1 MAIVSILTFLFIL
14 RHKKEAEYKNHM
26 QNMCCMGFFSKGG
39 IKMDN
44 CVMKCKMNR
53 SWIRFVLYIMY
64 GINAIITILLKDK
77 AHLTANKHKHT
88 TLSFCWSSMRYYN
101 EGIESTAK
109 AMEKLDCWKH
119 LHDYSSPL
127 FLSANK
133 LQQIFQSYVRQIC
146 AGLWVCVCVCL

>member
-1 MAIVSILTFLFIL
+1 
-14 RHKKEAEYKNHM
+14 
-26 QNMCCMGFFSKGG
+26 
-39 IKMDN
+39 
-44 CVMKCKMNR
+44 
-53 SWIRFVLYIMY
+53 MY

-133 LQQIFQSYVRQIC
+133 LQLIFQSYVRQIC
-146 AGLWVCVCVCL
+146 AGL